1 MTTVKSAKS
10 LVGEANSIVQ
20 ILSADAAARLQGDQN
35 VAFVDLRE
43 KEELDKSGSLGGAL
57 HVPRGLLE
65 FKADPASPTHTA
77 ELYPDNHIV
86 LFCGSGSR
94 SALAAKTL
102 TDMGFKKVSHVD
114 GGFPALKKAGCKTE
128 GP

>member
-1 MTTVKSAKS
+1 MTTIKSAKS
-10 LVGEANSIVQ
+10 LVDEANGIVQ
-20 ILSADAAARLQGDQN
+20 VLSADAAARLQDDRN

-77 ELYPDNHIV
+77 ELYPDNHVV

-102 TDMGFKKVSHVD
+102 IDMGFKKVSHVA
-114 GGFPALKKAGCKTE
+114 GGFPALKKVGCKTE